1 LLRVV
6 VEVDRRMSI
15 LLPIAVGAD
24 SGPLLSVQM
33 VVRARFDVSIF
44 VRMVVS
50 ARIGASLRLGMATL
64 HHIRNPS
71 PWRRARHV

>member
-1 LLRVV
+1 MRGWV
-6 VEVDRRMSI
+6 R
-15 LLPIAVGAD
+15 
-24 SGPLLSVQM
+24 
-33 VVRARFDVSIF
+33 VRARFDVSIF

-50 ARIGASLRLGMATL
+50 AGINVSMGLRMATL